1 MDTTQEEIYKIRD
14 LNKKFRLSCTQ
25 LIFINNLIEEAEIR
39 YNRSQA
45 ENRRSYRYIL
55 RLKLC
60 TLEGVRNMF
69 YEYAYAKADELE
81 KMQLDLFNRTGIAW
95 NDTLAEE
102 TDEEGSDSEVENMET
117 DHSSW
122 TDLTYTHLWPF
133 SGPPHP
139 PKGRYIWKVS

>member
-1 MDTTQEEIYKIRD
+1 M
-14 LNKKFRLSCTQ
+14 
-25 LIFINNLIEEAEIR
+25 IEETEIH

-81 KMQLDLFNRTGIAW
+81 KMQLELYNKSGIAW
-95 NDTLAEE
+95 NDALAQESDNEDSDNNDDDDEGIENDMDTEE
-102 TDEEGSDSEVENMET
+102 YEVIVN
-117 DHSSW
+117 
-122 TDLTYTHLWPF
+122 
-133 SGPPHP
+133 
-139 PKGRYIWKVS
+139 

>member
-1 MDTTQEEIYKIRD
+1 MASVSTCHSFLDQTTTKEMIYNIRD
-14 LNKKFRLSCTQ
+14 LNRKFRNACSQ
-25 LIFINNLIEEAEIR
+25 LVLINNMIEETEIH

-81 KMQLDLFNRTGIAW
+81 KMQLGLYSKFGIAW
-95 NDTLAEE
+95 NDDLARESDNEDSDNNDEGIGNDMDTEE
-102 TDEEGSDSEVENMET
+102 YEVIV
-117 DHSSW
+117 D
-122 TDLTYTHLWPF
+122 
-133 SGPPHP
+133 
-139 PKGRYIWKVS
+139 